1 MRHILDHSDAGRGE
15 ARAKAY
21 LRLESR
27 DGRHPAWRILH
38 RQSRGEA
45 GPGRLREYLKLER
58 RAER

>member
-1 MRHILDHSDAGRGE
+1 MRHIIDHSDAGRGG

-21 LRLESR
+21 LKLESR

-38 RQSRGEA
+38 RQPRGA
-45 GPGRLREYLKLER
+45 SGASQLREFLKLER